1 MSEWNHLVKH
11 KILKKINL
19 KKAKDYNRNILIGTL
34 LFLGLS
40 LFISSSLST
49 NNEPNNKNVAIAAEP
64 IENKNRPDYPTLII
78 RVTLLTAIAGLCTF
92 IFVKYYKNK
101 IQPLNASAN
110 IEILGKHYINT
121 KQHLLIVKIDKRKLV
136 LGVSDSSINFLTEL
150 ESSDHPKKEKPKPRQ
165 FKDVL
170 NKLDPN

>member
-1 MSEWNHLVKH
+1 MKDL
-11 KILKKINL
+11 NL
-19 KKAKDYNRNILIGTL
+19 KRVKSYNRNILIGAFL
-34 LFLGLS
+34 LLILS
-40 LFISSSLST
+40 IAISGSINKTEVLDKNISSELES
-49 NNEPNNKNVAIAAEP
+49 NKNT
-64 IENKNRPDYPTLII
+64 RPNYPTLIV

-92 IFVKYYKNK
+92 VFVKYYRNK

-121 KQHLLIVKIDKRKLV
+121 KQHLLIVRIDKRKMV
-136 LGVSDSSINFLTEL
+136 LGVSDNSINFLTEL
-150 ESSDHPKKEKPKPRQ
+150 DSSNETKKAKTKPRQ

>member
-1 MSEWNHLVKH
+1 M
-11 KILKKINL
+11 KKINL

-40 LFISSSLST
+40 LFISSSLS
-49 NNEPNNKNVAIAAEP
+49 NNKEPNNKNVTIAAES

-121 KQHLLIVKIDKRKLV
+121 KQHLLIVRIDKRKMV

-150 ESSDHPKKEKPKPRQ
+150 DSSNEPEKEKSKPRQ

>member
-1 MSEWNHLVKH
+1 M
-11 KILKKINL
+11 KKLNL

-40 LFISSSLST
+40 LFISSSLT
-49 NNEPNNKNVAIAAEP
+49 INKEPNNKNIPIAAES
-64 IENKNRPDYPTLII
+64 IENKNRPNYPTLII

-92 IFVKYYKNK
+92 IFIKYYKNK

-110 IEILGKHYINT
+110 IEVLGKHYINT
-121 KQHLLIVKIDKRKLV
+121 KQHLLIVRIDKRKMV

-150 ESSDHPKKEKPKPRQ
+150 ESSDEPEEAKSKPRQ

>member
-40 LFISSSLST
+40 LFISSSLS
-49 NNEPNNKNVAIAAEP
+49 NNKEPNNKNVTIAAES

-121 KQHLLIVKIDKRKLV
+121 KQHLLIVRIDKRKMV

-150 ESSDHPKKEKPKPRQ
+150 DSSNEPEKAKSKPRQ

>member
-1 MSEWNHLVKH
+1 MKN
-11 KILKKINL
+11 INL
-19 KKAKDYNRNILIGTL
+19 KKAKDYNRNILIGTF

-40 LFISSSLST
+40 LFISSSFST
-49 NNEPNNKNVAIAAEP
+49 NKEPKNKNVAITAEP
-64 IENKNRPDYPTLII
+64 IENKNRPNYPTLII

-110 IEILGKHYINT
+110 IEVLGKHYINT
-121 KQHLLIVKIDKRKLV
+121 KQHLLIVKIDKRKMV

-150 ESSDHPKKEKPKPRQ
+150 EFSDEQNKSKKKPRQ

>member
-1 MSEWNHLVKH
+1 M
-11 KILKKINL
+11 KKINL

-49 NNEPNNKNVAIAAEP
+49 NKEPNNKNVTIAAKT
-64 IENKNRPDYPTLII
+64 IENENRPDYPTLII

-121 KQHLLIVKIDKRKLV
+121 KQHLLIVKIDKRKMV

-150 ESSDHPKKEKPKPRQ
+150 ESPDHPKKGKSKPRQ

>member
-1 MSEWNHLVKH
+1 MREWNHLVKN

-49 NNEPNNKNVAIAAEP
+49 NKEPNSKNVAIAAEP
-64 IENKNRPDYPTLII
+64 IENENRPDYPTLII

-121 KQHLLIVKIDKRKLV
+121 KQHLLIVRIDKRKMV

-150 ESSDHPKKEKPKPRQ
+150 DSSDHTKKGKSKPRQ

>member
-1 MSEWNHLVKH
+1 M
-11 KILKKINL
+11 KKINL

-34 LFLGLS
+34 LFLGVS

-49 NNEPNNKNVAIAAEP
+49 NKEPNNKNVAIAAEP
-64 IENKNRPDYPTLII
+64 NENKNRPDYPTLII

-121 KQHLLIVKIDKRKLV
+121 KQHLLIVKIDKRKMV

-150 ESSDHPKKEKPKPRQ
+150 DFSNEPEKAKSKPRQ